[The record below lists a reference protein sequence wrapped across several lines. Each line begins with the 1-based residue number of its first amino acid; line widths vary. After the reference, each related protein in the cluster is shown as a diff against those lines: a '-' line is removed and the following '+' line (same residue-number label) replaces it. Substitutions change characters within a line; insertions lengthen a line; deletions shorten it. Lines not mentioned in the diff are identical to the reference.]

1 MNMVHEDKAGV
12 TSYISDCGLMQMRFE
27 AVVDQTTG
35 TKCKNFTKKA
45 KRNNKMPILE
55 LKSLKYR

>member
-45 KRNNKMPILE
+45 KIMEKQMIYNMV
-55 LKSLKYR
+55 